1 MKRIVLSVVLGIA
14 GLAALTPAA
23 GAAATGPSPA
33 QLTAAHWACVVPPPH
48 PVVHCLPPGIAP
60 KIGVTPAFATLVF
73 ATNDPGATEATFL
86 GTEQN
91 LRVDIYE
98 RSRPP
103 CPQDPD
109 GQEWTDLRPTPLQ
122 IPYYACH
129 HFDSPF

>member
-1 MKRIVLSVVLGIA
+1 
-14 GLAALTPAA
+14 
-23 GAAATGPSPA
+23 
-33 QLTAAHWACVVPPPH
+33 
-48 PVVHCLPPGIAP
+48 
-60 KIGVTPAFATLVF
+60 VTPAFATLVF
-73 ATNDPGATEATFL
+73 DTNDPGATDAAFL

-122 IPYYACH
+122 LPYYACH